1 MQVRT
6 RLSIVSF
13 NKYCPGLQRAPIL
26 VDRSKQY
33 IAFLRRL
40 SMSHFELFDYD
51 SGIAEPC
58 LSVNRGKRL
67 TARDLFFGNKRFQKK
82 ILTGIDLGKPG
93 CR

>member
-6 RLSIVSF
+6 RLSIVYF
-13 NKYCPGLQRAPIL
+13 NKYCPGVQGAPIP
-26 VDRSKQY
+26 VDRSKKY

-40 SMSHFELFDYD
+40 SMIHLERFDYD

-82 ILTGIDLGKPG
+82 I
-93 CR
+93 